1 MILVSGI
8 VARLRSSEVIMRK
21 SLAAAAAFAALW
33 LSPAVAEEPSDILNV
48 SYDVSRELYADID
61 KHSSQNTRP
70 RQEKTSPS
78 ISRMA
83 AHRSRL
89 ARFWTVFRRT

>member
-1 MILVSGI
+1 
-8 VARLRSSEVIMRK
+8 MRK
-21 SLAAAAAFAALW
+21 CLAAAAAFAALW

-61 KHSSQNTRP
+61 KAFVAKYKAETG
-70 RQEKTSPS
+70 KTSPS